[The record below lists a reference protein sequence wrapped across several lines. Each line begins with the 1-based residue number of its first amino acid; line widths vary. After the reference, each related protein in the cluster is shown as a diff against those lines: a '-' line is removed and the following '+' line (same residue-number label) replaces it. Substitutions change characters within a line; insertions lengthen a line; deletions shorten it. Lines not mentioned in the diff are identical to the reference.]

1 MDGSEGQ
8 MHVAD
13 GQPVYSHNVHYM
25 QNHNLSNG
33 NLMDH
38 DEHHDNGGS
47 EGGMEGDVLSDNHSA
62 LASHHESDN
71 QLTLS
76 FQGQVYVF
84 DSVSPEKVQAVL
96 LLLGDRGITPNIPT
110 TPLTTHHNDRDLSS
124 TPQRFDVPQRLAS
137 LNRFREKRKERNFD
151 KKIRYTVRKE
161 VALSHLAGVAA
172 ALLSPGLLNCPDH
185 HRQAS
190 AIEAP
195 QLHGPNPIESTTL
208 QGIQRLA
215 VCQLKASRTPI
226 TITSFLVQY
235 PDVSPLS
242 SLNHR
247 GTIAPCPQPHGLN
260 HPSRRSAVG
269 CSPPQTSTHT
279 NHHHLL
285 SGAVP

>member
-1 MDGSEGQ
+1 MVNLTLNPTQWNRERFVNFNYNSLDQTHQLKIQNPLFLTSFGRNPSSMSKIDTYFGVEMDGSEGQ
-8 MHVAD
+8 MHVPD

-33 NLMDH
+33 NLMDR

-62 LASHHESDN
+62 LASQHESDN

-96 LLLGDRGITPNIPT
+96 LLLGDGGISPNIPT

-161 VALSHLAGVAA
+161 VAL
-172 ALLSPGLLNCPDH
+172 
-185 HRQAS
+185 
-190 AIEAP
+190 
-195 QLHGPNPIESTTL
+195 
-208 QGIQRLA
+208 RLEA
-215 VCQLKASRTPI
+215 VCNDPGPR
-226 TITSFLVQY
+226 
-235 PDVSPLS
+235 
-242 SLNHR
+242 N
-247 GTIAPCPQPHGLN
+247 IACKFSWVLGSWLAN
-260 HPSRRSAVG
+260 G
-269 CSPPQTSTHT
+269 Y
-279 NHHHLL
+279 L
-285 SGAVP
+285 

>member
-8 MHVAD
+8 MHVAE
-13 GQPVYSHNVHYM
+13 QPVYSHNVHYM
-25 QNHNLSNG
+25 QNHNPSNG

-96 LLLGDRGITPNIPT
+96 LLLGDRGISPNIPT

-161 VALSHLAGVAA
+161 VALSLGEFC
-172 ALLSPGLLNCPDH
+172 G
-185 HRQAS
+185 
-190 AIEAP
+190 E
-195 QLHGPNPIESTTL
+195 GE
-208 QGIQRLA
+208 G
-215 VCQLKASRTPI
+215 
-226 TITSFLVQY
+226 
-235 PDVSPLS
+235 
-242 SLNHR
+242 
-247 GTIAPCPQPHGLN
+247 
-260 HPSRRSAVG
+260 
-269 CSPPQTSTHT
+269 
-279 NHHHLL
+279 
-285 SGAVP
+285 